1 ETLGYNIQVPRMPA
15 TQQTVPTVERS
26 RKTAPT
32 SRRSNPI
39 SISSHGIGRPCRVS
53 LVIYRCV
60 LHDGNL
66 VPLGELATCLRADE
80 VELPPLLLQ
89 SRCRCLLG
97 EADVSERS
105 RSLLQQECGV
115 AELVR
120 VQTTDLS
127 RVQLRNTSAATD
139 H

>member
-1 ETLGYNIQVPRMPA
+1 
-15 TQQTVPTVERS
+15 RS
-26 RKTAPT
+26 KRTAPT
-32 SRRSNPI
+32 SRRNNPI

-53 LVIYRCV
+53 LVIYRWV
-60 LHDGNL
+60 LHDGSFVL
-66 VPLGELATCLRADE
+66 LSELAACLRADE
-80 VELPPLLLQ
+80 VELLPLLLQ

-105 RSLLQQECGV
+105 RSLLQKACGV

-120 VQTTDLS
+120 VQSSELS
-127 RVQLRNTSAATD
+127 RVQLRNPSAATG